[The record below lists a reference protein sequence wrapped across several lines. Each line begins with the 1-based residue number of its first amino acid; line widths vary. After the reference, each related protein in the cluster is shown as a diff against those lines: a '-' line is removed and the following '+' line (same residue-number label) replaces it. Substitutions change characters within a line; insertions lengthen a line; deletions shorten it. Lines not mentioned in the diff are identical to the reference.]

1 MENKAVRKK
10 HVLSKGPSKE
20 TFDKFDSSQ
29 VNWHTA
35 CCVQLFL
42 NFWCLPFPI
51 EAMEGE
57 SSRPRKKQRTGPRKR
72 IQAADARDS
81 ARPAPSQLAAKLL
94 KDWAWGRISI
104 QYAQELAHKAV
115 ADMQPFEC
123 NLAGLQFLA
132 GLGTAGKFPNNM
144 HRDVMKYINS
154 PLPKLFPVPRLQ
166 LRTQLPNNFSNKP
179 TSIPLRQKFLS
190 KAT

>member
-1 MENKAVRKK
+1 M
-10 HVLSKGPSKE
+10 LSKGPSKE
-20 TFDKFDSSQ
+20 RFDKFDSSQ

-35 CCVQLFL
+35 CCVQFFL

-154 PLPKLFPVPRLQ
+154 PLPKLFPVPRRQ